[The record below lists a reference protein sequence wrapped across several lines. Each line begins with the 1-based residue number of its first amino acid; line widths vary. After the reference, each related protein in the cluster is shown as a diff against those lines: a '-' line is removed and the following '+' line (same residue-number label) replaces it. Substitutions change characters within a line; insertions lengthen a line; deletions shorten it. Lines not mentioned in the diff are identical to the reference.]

1 MSRGIAATRHVT
13 VAAHLE
19 AEAVALVQRL
29 AVDLLYVDALV
40 LGHVAQ
46 RAAVETVVHLRD
58 GAHHVTT
65 QLHRRVLQHTGKII
79 TTNARYKHC

>member
-29 AVDLLYVDALV
+29 AVDLLYVDALI
-40 LGHVAQ
+40 LGHVAE
-46 RAAVETVVHLRD
+46 RAAAETLVHLTDRC
-58 GAHHVTT
+58 HNVTP
-65 QLHRRVLQHTGKII
+65 QLHR
-79 TTNARYKHC
+79 

>member
-46 RAAVETVVHLRD
+46 RAAVEAVVHLRD
-58 GAHHVTT
+58 GAHHVTS
-65 QLHRRVLQHTGKII
+65 QLHCRVLQHTDKLI
-79 TTNARYKHC
+79 TTNARLKH